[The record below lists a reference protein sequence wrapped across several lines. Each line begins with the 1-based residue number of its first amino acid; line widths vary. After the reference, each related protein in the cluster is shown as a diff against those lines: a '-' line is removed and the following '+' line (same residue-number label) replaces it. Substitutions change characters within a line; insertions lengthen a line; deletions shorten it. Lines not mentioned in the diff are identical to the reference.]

1 MLKEEQIV
9 ESETGYRKGKD
20 TNIKRRLERVNFG
33 PGFYDSIS
41 PALKNV
47 YVLITLSTTFNI
59 CILFDIL
66 FCK

>member
-1 MLKEEQIV
+1 ME
-9 ESETGYRKGKD
+9 KD
-20 TNIKRRLERVNFG
+20 TNIKRRLEIVNFG

-47 YVLITLSTTFNI
+47 YLITLSTTFHI

-66 FCK
+66 FWSDTFISKATVR